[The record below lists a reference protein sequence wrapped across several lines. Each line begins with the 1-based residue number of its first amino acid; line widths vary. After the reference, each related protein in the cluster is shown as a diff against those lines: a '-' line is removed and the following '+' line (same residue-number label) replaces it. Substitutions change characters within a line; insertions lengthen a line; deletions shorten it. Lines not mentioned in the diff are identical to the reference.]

1 MKITYLGQAGVL
13 FETNGLRIVVDPYL
27 SDSCGAQNP
36 GQHRRQRISEAYLN
50 LSPQVVICT
59 HCHLDHLDPETL
71 RHYLTPE
78 GNVTAMAPGEGW
90 RKLREFGGKNNYVLF
105 NRHVEWTQGQAHF
118 RAVKAVHS
126 DPDAVGVI
134 LEAEGGRWY
143 LSGDTLYSE
152 EIFQDVQGHFDGV
165 FLPVNGVGNNMN
177 MTDAARFA
185 AKLDA
190 DWVVPMHVG
199 MFDALDAAE
208 FSAPNRIVPR
218 IYEEIPVA
226 GRAGRKET

>member
-1 MKITYLGQAGVL
+1 M
-13 FETNGLRIVVDPYL
+13 
-27 SDSCGAQNP
+27 
-36 GQHRRQRISEAYLN
+36 
-50 LSPQVVICT
+50 
-59 HCHLDHLDPETL
+59 
-71 RHYLTPE
+71 
-78 GNVTAMAPGEGW
+78 
-90 RKLREFGGKNNYVLF
+90 
-105 NRHVEWTQGQAHF
+105 EWTQGQAHF